1 MNKNV
6 PMYPLV
12 VYFVHYVKR
21 FVRRGITSNI
31 TDQFWKCCFEFLA
44 PVCIDYV
51 VVCVI
56 LRACVSCLRAK
67 FVFFSKSEWF

>member
-6 PMYPLV
+6 PMYPMV

-31 TDQFWKCCFEFLA
+31 TDQIWKCCFEFIA
-44 PVCIDYV
+44 PVC
-51 VVCVI
+51 
-56 LRACVSCLRAK
+56 LTML
-67 FVFFSKSEWF
+67 